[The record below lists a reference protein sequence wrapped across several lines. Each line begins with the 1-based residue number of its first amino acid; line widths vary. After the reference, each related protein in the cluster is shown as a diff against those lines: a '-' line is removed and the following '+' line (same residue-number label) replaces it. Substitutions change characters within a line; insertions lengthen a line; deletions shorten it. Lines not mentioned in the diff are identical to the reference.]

1 LIFSWLIYS
10 PVDLNVLRV
19 VDLGLS
25 NTALTILNVVGWMV
39 LWRSPLAIQV
49 KTFIQT
55 ISG

>member
-49 KTFIQT
+49 QTFIQT

>member
-1 LIFSWLIYS
+1 MIFSWLIYS

-49 KTFIQT
+49 QTFIQT

>member
-25 NTALTILNVVGWMV
+25 NKALTILNVVGWMV

-49 KTFIQT
+49 QTFIQT